1 MKKKKIKSAVL
12 MAILLYTSM
21 INLSLNTVPV
31 NTPPLNLSET
41 SSEATNEDILIINDP
56 NKQAYFGWYKPTF
69 FSITIWELLNKT
81 VLWASSYTRPNET
94 KMVFFREPNDTDA
107 IGVYNWLISGGYLA
121 ENIVVHPTADAAVLL
136 SSYYDDSDLVIYWNT
151 YGYNSTNIVSTT
163 VPFITVSA
171 MQTDEMGI
179 GSGSPTKSASNDTFY
194 IVDNN
199 YYPTENYPLGP
210 LIFDDSYNFEATEA
224 SANGKV
230 LIQAKVESVATQV
243 EISILQDIEVLVNG
257 SANINFTVIIPESP
271 LADLLRHSF
280 FSNTSSLQPDVEYDV
295 PDNITVTDETS
306 LENGI
311 KTVALRGDVSDSD
324 GQVEREDLEFIAAN
338 IGSMVGDKD
347 WNAELDLNWDGKID
361 VKDLAIAARNYE
373 KTLNNTG
380 SLYIAGYYNGT
391 LVNCTN
397 VYYRGPEE
405 SAKINISKAG
415 YMWYNVLPGSY
426 TIYGTYNNTE
436 KSTDVLVE
444 PKRVTYTQ
452 LDFGGQTPPAER
464 TVYAAVKEAFYQGM
478 SMEQLIL
485 LGFDINVTQSKI
497 IPLSTNSNE
506 TKISLK
512 ARSSNLAKFMGGS
525 DWRIYMGA
533 WNDSDKALVAE
544 FLFTKIQYMML
555 MLQSFPGEQQ
565 YISNWRLN
573 ISLPVGHTLYNQS
586 KLNELN
592 WTIDFGEGTF
602 MQTNVTETSGR
613 IIVDEVIV
621 ATERNITANETYLA
635 TALGNYKV
643 FSINYSHPY
652 IPPGKITKKVCK
664 PGGDWSKT
672 WSYTIAPNPCEKTWR
687 VGGTVGLDITLRAT
701 PILKINWYMG
711 WERKWTWKGYKLQ
724 WFQSW
729 MKITPS
735 IKVEAS
741 LGVGV
746 SYSRYW
752 NYRLLTLSNRFYFWA
767 GSVPVW
773 ANLRLTVDAGIEFQ
787 AWGKISI
794 SSWVSLETMYKAG
807 IRWDTT
813 SGWSTIW
820 DSYVSAKRGNP
831 QISGSAGLSVTP
843 KLTCKLAFLI
853 YDVGGPFVSAIPY
866 APMSITYYSNRANEW
881 SIQLRFK
888 IEAGITLAGWLSK
901 ILKLSSYSKTIKDW
915 LLKSWSGY
923 W

>member
-1 MKKKKIKSAVL
+1 
-12 MAILLYTSM
+12 M
-21 INLSLNTVPV
+21 INLTLNDVSM
-31 NTPPLNLSET
+31 NTPLQNMSET
-41 SSEATNEDILIINDP
+41 VSETTGNDILIINDP
-56 NKQAYFGWYKPTF
+56 NKQAYFGWYKPTA
-69 FSITIWELLNKT
+69 FSITIWELLNRT
-81 VLWASSYTRPNET
+81 VLWASSYNQPNET
-94 KMVFFREPNDTDA
+94 KIEFFREPTDMDA
-107 IGVYNWLISGGYLA
+107 IGVYDWLISGGYLT
-121 ENIVVHPTADAAVLL
+121 ENIILHPTADAAILQP
-136 SSYYDDSDLVIYWNT
+136 SYYNDSDLVIYWNIN
-151 YGYNSTNIVSTT
+151 GYNSTNIVSSR

-179 GSGSPTKSASNDTFY
+179 GSGSPTKSTSNDTFY
-194 IVDNN
+194 IVNN
-199 YYPTENYPLGP
+199 KYYPTEDYPLGP
-210 LIFDDSYNFEATEA
+210 IIFDDSYKFEATKA
-224 SANGKV
+224 SADGKV
-230 LIQAKVESVATQV
+230 LIQAEVESVATYV
-243 EISILQDIEVLVNG
+243 EISIIQDIEIQING
-257 SANINFTVIIPESP
+257 SANINFTIIIPESP
-271 LADLLRHSF
+271 LADLLRQSF
-280 FSNTSSLQPDVEYDV
+280 FSNTTSLQPDVEYDV

-306 LENGI
+306 LEKGI
-311 KTVALRGDVSDSD
+311 KTVGLQGDVSDGD
-324 GQVEREDLEFIAAN
+324 GQVEREDLEFIAGN
-338 IGSMVGDKD
+338 VGSMVGDED

-373 KTLNNTG
+373 KTQNNTG

-391 LVNCTN
+391 LVNCTD
-397 VYYRGPEE
+397 VYYRGPEG
-405 SAKINISKAG
+405 SAKINISEAG
-415 YMWYNVLPGSY
+415 YIWYNVLPGKY
-426 TIYGTYNNTE
+426 TIYGTYNNIE

-444 PKRVTYTQ
+444 PEKVTYSQ
-452 LDFGGQTPPAER
+452 LDFGGEAPPSER
-464 TVYAAVKEAFYQGM
+464 TEDSPVKEAFYQGM
-478 SMEQLIL
+478 TMEQLIL

-497 IPLSTNSNE
+497 VPLSSTNE
-506 TKISLK
+506 TRISLM
-512 ARSSNLAKFMGGS
+512 AYSSNLAKYTGS
-525 DWRIYMGA
+525 DWRINIGA
-533 WNDSDKALVAE
+533 WNDSDKALAAE

-565 YISNWRLN
+565 YIANWQLN
-573 ISLPVGHTLYNQS
+573 FSLPVGHTLHDQS

-621 ATERNITANETYLA
+621 VTERNITANETYLA
-635 TALGNYKV
+635 AALGQYKV
-643 FSINYSHPY
+643 FAINYSHPY
-652 IPPGKITKKVCK
+652 IPPNRITGKICR

-672 WSYTIAPNPCEKTWR
+672 WSYTIAPSPCEKTWR

-701 PILKINWYMG
+701 PILRINWYMG
-711 WERKWTWKGYKLQ
+711 WERKWTWKGYQLQ

-741 LGVGV
+741 LGAGV
-746 SYSRYW
+746 RYSRAW

-773 ANLRLTVDAGIEFQ
+773 ANLRLTVDAGIEFE
-787 AWGKISI
+787 AGGRISI
-794 SSWVSLETMYKAG
+794 SSWVSIETMYKAG

-820 DSYVSAKRGNP
+820 DSYVSVQRGNP

-843 KLTCKLAFLI
+843 KLICKLAFLI

-866 APMSITYYSNRANEW
+866 APMSINYYSNRRNEW

-888 IEAGITLAGWLSK
+888 IEAGVTLAGWISK
-901 ILKLSSYSKTIKDW
+901 ILKLSSYSRTIKDW
-915 LLKSWSGY
+915 LLKSWSGF